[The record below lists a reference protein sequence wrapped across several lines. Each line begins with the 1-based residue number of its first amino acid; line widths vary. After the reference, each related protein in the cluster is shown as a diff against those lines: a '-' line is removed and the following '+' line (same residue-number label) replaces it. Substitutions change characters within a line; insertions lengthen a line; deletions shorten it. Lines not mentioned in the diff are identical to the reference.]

1 MTQAAIAAP
10 PAPFEGGAGSA
21 PRGLSEVE
29 AARLLRQREPFQPPA
44 TSRSYAS
51 IVRANVF
58 TVFNLILLFFGVVT
72 LVFGD
77 WRDALFLGVLVSNSA
92 IGIVQEVR
100 AKRALDRLAALVAP
114 TATVVRDGKERRVQ
128 VEELVVGDLVR
139 LAPGDQLVA
148 DGMLQTSES
157 LRIDEAILT
166 GESRP
171 VASVRGDE
179 VRSGSF
185 AVEGSGSYS
194 VAAVGPESYA
204 ARIAGEARAFR
215 HPRSPLERALN
226 RLLLTLLLVMVPLG
240 LLLGA
245 ALRERRT
252 PLEEAVPTSVAAVVS
267 LIPEG
272 LILLASLTYA
282 VAALRM
288 ARRGALVQQLNAV
301 ESLASVDV
309 VCLDKTGTLTEGGL
323 RFAELIP
330 ADGVTIET
338 VRRRLGIFAA
348 SAPTRNA
355 TLEAIAEA
363 LPAEAMEPESSVP
376 FSSRWRWSG
385 LSFEEGSYLLGSP
398 DGFVL
403 GRLAERAA
411 SETRRG
417 RRVLAFAQTDCVF
430 DPDHA
435 ELGPPPAEVL
445 ALVVLAERL
454 RPEARST
461 VDYFRREGVALKV
474 LSGDDPETA
483 AAIAGDAGI
492 RGPVLDGRDLPED
505 PTELAR
511 VAERTSVVGRI
522 SPEGKRRLV
531 EALSASGHYVAMVGD
546 GVNDVPAL
554 KASRLAIAQGGGAQM
569 AKSVADMVLVRGDFA
584 AVPAMVAEG
593 RQILRNLQ
601 RVARLFVTKSAFA
614 AFLILSIGLT
624 PTAYPLLP
632 RHLTLAASLTIGIPA
647 FFLALAPSSGEFRAE
662 GFLRKVSSFA
672 LPAGT
677 AAGLAVLSSYVFA
690 LHVLD
695 LPVRDA
701 RTVATT
707 TLVAIGLYLVLVLEA
722 TGRRRGSLVLGL
734 CVFLAGAYVSILALA
749 STREFFALAEPS
761 LLILVTA
768 LCGATLALVGLWL
781 SDERFAPGGAHRVNA

>member
-1 MTQAAIAAP
+1 MTSTAVATRRRPPARVAAP
-10 PAPFEGGAGSA
+10 APQ
-21 PRGLSEVE
+21 GLTERE
-29 AARLLRQREPFQPPA
+29 AARLIAERGPFERPA

-58 TVFNLILLFFGVVT
+58 TVFNLILAVFGALT

-114 TATVVRDGKERRVQ
+114 TATVVRDGHERRAQ
-128 VEELVVGDLVR
+128 VEEVVVGDLVR
-139 LAPGDQLVA
+139 LAPGDQVVA
-148 DGMLQTSES
+148 DGILETSAVLRVDES
-157 LRIDEAILT
+157 ILT

-171 VASVRGDE
+171 VSRGPGDE
-179 VRSGSF
+179 VKSGSF
-185 AVEGSGSYS
+185 VVEGTGSYR
-194 VAAVGPESYA
+194 VQAVGPESYA

-226 RLLLTLLLVMVPLG
+226 RLLLALLVGIVPLG
-240 LLLGA
+240 ALLGI

-252 PLEEAVPTSVAAVVS
+252 PIEEAVPTSVAAVVS

-288 ARRGALVQQLNAV
+288 ARKGALVQQLNAV

-323 RFAELIP
+323 RLAKLIP
-330 ADGVTIET
+330 AAGVLEHG
-338 VRRRLGIFAA
+338 VRSKLGRLAA
-348 SAPTRNA
+348 SSPTRNG
-355 TLEAIAEA
+355 TLEAIATDI
-363 LPAEAMEPESSVP
+363 PATADEPDEVVP

-385 LSFEEGSYLLGSP
+385 LTFAGRSLLLGDPSH
-398 DGFVL
+398 FEL
-403 GRLAERAA
+403 GDLAWAA
-411 SETRRG
+411 KDEARRG
-417 RRVLAFAQTDCVF
+417 RRVLAFAEADVCLGGIEPE
-430 DPDHA
+430 D
-435 ELGPPPAEVL
+435 GPPKARVL

-461 VDYFRREGVALKV
+461 VAYLLREGVELKV
-474 LSGDDPETA
+474 LSGDDPQTA
-483 AAIAGDAGI
+483 AAIAEDAGI
-492 RGPVLDGRDLPED
+492 DAGVPVDGRELPDD
-505 PTELAR
+505 PDELTR
-511 VAERTSVVGRI
+511 VASEAAVIGRI
-522 SPEGKRRLV
+522 SPEGKRRVV
-531 EALSASGHYVAMVGD
+531 EALAAAGRYVAMVGD

-554 KASRLAIAQGGGAQM
+554 KASRLAIAQGGGTQM
-569 AKSVADMVLVRGDFA
+569 TKSIADLVLVRGDFSS
-584 AVPAMVAEG
+584 VPAMVAEG

-614 AFLILSIGLT
+614 VFLILSIGLT

-632 RHLTLAASLTIGIPA
+632 RHLTIAASLTIGIPA
-647 FFLALAPSSGEFRAE
+647 FFLALAPSSGPYRSG
-662 GFLRKVSSFA
+662 GFLRSVSNFA

-677 AAGLAVLSSYVFA
+677 AAGLAVLSGYAFA

-695 LPVRDA
+695 LPVLEA

-707 TLVAIGLYLVLVLEA
+707 TLVVIGLYLVTVLEA
-722 TGRRRGSLVLGL
+722 AGRRRGSVVTSLCLGL
-734 CVFLAGAYVSILALA
+734 GAVYLAVLVFEPA
-749 STREFFALAEPS
+749 RDFFALSAPTLPI
-761 LLILVTA
+761 LLTA
-768 LCGATLALVGLWL
+768 VSGAVLAAIGLWL
-781 SDERFAPGGAHRVNA
+781 TDERFAPGRSHEAA